1 MPDQI
6 LNLFQSALDLM
17 GEHETS
23 RGPRPARITING
35 IALLDDVTFSDQDE
49 EMLWQSVLSVD
60 PNNPFRLSFGRA
72 LRRWDRLESAPWI
85 DETQPYSDQRRT
97 RIYDL
102 LVVPDIHIESCTEL
116 FEIARPPTPSIVIA
130 EEHTEWYTSERQAVH
145 NFYWRSFSEY
155 LENIAGWPETSIA
168 SLDEATTCIVERMSD
183 PEQQEIFATKGL
195 VVGYVQSGKTANFTA
210 VAAKAADAGYRLIII
225 LAGTLNIL
233 RAQTQR
239 RLDKEIV
246 GQEILN
252 SFGTDEYLSDDDW
265 PDKFVSYGGLPSE
278 LGYFDWARLT
288 DSANDYQRLK
298 HGLPAL
304 DFSRKFV
311 GRRFN
316 DPANLHSAP
325 ARLIVIKKNPQVMQK
340 LNEDLKR
347 LQIELE
353 EVPALIIDDESD
365 QASVNTRPPSKAEIK
380 ERTATNREIVNLLK
394 ILPRAQYIGYTAT
407 PFANVFVDPS
417 DAEDLFPK
425 DYIIGLSRPEGYM
438 GVRDFFDFAD
448 DWGDLSE
455 EELPDGYKSNEKAFV
470 RDVRGEDTEKDN
482 LEKAILSFIL
492 SGALKLFRGIKG
504 RLGIYKTPYD
514 VSAQIG

>member
-49 EMLWQSVLSVD
+49 EMLWQSVLSDD

-72 LRRWDRLESAPWI
+72 LRRWDRLASAPWI

-102 LVVPDIHIESCTEL
+102 LVMPNIHIESCAEL

-340 LNEDLKR
+340 
-347 LQIELE
+347 
-353 EVPALIIDDESD
+353 
-365 QASVNTRPPSKAEIK
+365 
-380 ERTATNREIVNLLK
+380 
-394 ILPRAQYIGYTAT
+394 
-407 PFANVFVDPS
+407 
-417 DAEDLFPK
+417 
-425 DYIIGLSRPEGYM
+425 
-438 GVRDFFDFAD
+438 
-448 DWGDLSE
+448 
-455 EELPDGYKSNEKAFV
+455 
-470 RDVRGEDTEKDN
+470 
-482 LEKAILSFIL
+482 
-492 SGALKLFRGIKG
+492 
-504 RLGIYKTPYD
+504 
-514 VSAQIG
+514 